1 MPRDTLRGRNKYTS
15 IKLSG
20 DGSLGSNLDTI
31 YVDETASI
39 LKLSKNKLKISGDIE
54 IVNSDS
60 LTVKDGY
67 LISKKSISFQNTE
80 VVTRASATVVDFGR
94 SNKVA
99 IDLDGNI
106 TTLMIYPPPGSANL
120 ILNLRQDGTG
130 SRTVAIWGAVDGSQ
144 IKWQGGSAP
153 TLTTTANKHDIIAF
167 FYDESNKT
175 FYGQASLN
183 F

>member
-67 LISKKSISFQNTE
+67 LISKKSISFQNNKLYVNLNSRNIFIFITE
-80 VVTRASATVVDFGR
+80 LFSWL
-94 SNKVA
+94 S
-99 IDLDGNI
+99 
-106 TTLMIYPPPGSANL
+106 
-120 ILNLRQDGTG
+120 
-130 SRTVAIWGAVDGSQ
+130 
-144 IKWQGGSAP
+144 
-153 TLTTTANKHDIIAF
+153 
-167 FYDESNKT
+167 
-175 FYGQASLN
+175 
-183 F
+183 